1 MQLNEAM
8 FAGTPG
14 WVQKPARLLGDIRT
28 NANEKK
34 MKLRVEI
41 AGLSARE
48 WY

>member
-14 WVQKPARLLGDIRT
+14 WVKKPAGLLGDLST
-28 NANEKK
+28 NANERKS
-34 MKLRVEI
+34 KLRVEI